1 MKVLLLEDD
10 KVLNETIKEVLED
23 NDFKVTSV
31 FNSND
36 AISITYDEKFDVY
49 IFDINLPD
57 ISGIEL
63 LKSLKDANDTTPT
76 IFISANID
84 INTITKG
91 FEAGAYDY
99 IKKPFSPEELLVRL
113 NSRFKNTG
121 IISYN
126 NIKYNKLSQEIFIND
141 KQIHLS
147 YTQFAIFELLF
158 LNISRVI
165 SKNDLLDCLDNGSDS
180 ALRFAINKLKNTLN
194 IDIKNIRGVGYSIQ

>member
-10 KVLNETIKEVLED
+10 KILCETIKEVLEE
-23 NDFKVTSV
+23 NHFQVTTA
-31 FNSND
+31 FNGND
-36 AISITYDEKFDVY
+36 AISIAYDEKFDVY

-57 ISGIEL
+57 MSGIEL
-63 LKSLKDANDTTPT
+63 LQSLKDASDDTPT
-76 IFISANID
+76 IFMSANID

-113 NSRFKNTG
+113 NSKFKNTA

-126 NIKYNKLSQEIFIND
+126 NIKYNKLSQEIFMDD
-141 KQIHLS
+141 KQIFLS

-158 LNISRVI
+158 SNISRVI
-165 SKNDLLDCLDNGSDS
+165 SKDDLLDCLDSSSQS